1 MERKFKSKT
10 NEERNEM
17 VSEKETNKNKIK
29 KYHPYNKSH
38 QWEKRTSKKTEQ
50 ILKTL
55 NQVNYPSMKE
65 FETIL

>member
-1 MERKFKSKT
+1 
-10 NEERNEM
+10 M